1 MAVDL
6 ITPVRSQNK
15 LYVASTS
22 TSVAV
27 LIDIPE
33 SIDANSYFVSLT
45 SKIVSDLEILSNSVR
60 AVKQATLSSMHED
73 LASIGIEMSERIA
86 KLERSL
92 THLEAAVTSMDAKLD
107 KIIQQNS
114 EEKAVS
120 AVLKDKFVEYDK
132 KLDKKPN
139 KDEVE
144 KLISQGTTKQ
154 IIWTIA
160 TLIAVAAVLYKL
172 IH

>member
-6 ITPVRSQNK
+6 ITPVKSHNK

-22 TSVAV
+22 QNVAV

-33 SIDANSYFVSLT
+33 SIDANAYFVYLST
-45 SKIVSDLEILSNSVR
+45 KIASDLETLSNSVK
-60 AVKQATLSSMHED
+60 AVKQATLSSIHED
-73 LASIGIEMSERIA
+73 FSSIGIEMSERIA
-86 KLERSL
+86 KLEKSL
-92 THLEAAVTSMDAKLD
+92 SHLEALVTSMDAKLD
-107 KIIQQNS
+107 RIIEQNS

-132 KLDKKPN
+132 KLDKKPS

-154 IIWTIA
+154 ILWTVA
-160 TLIAVAAVLYKL
+160 TLLAIAAFLYK
-172 IH
+172 IFK

>member
-22 TSVAV
+22 TNVAV

-33 SIDANSYFVSLT
+33 SIDTNSYFVSLT

-73 LASIGIEMSERIA
+73 FSSIGIEMSERIA

-92 THLEAAVTSMDAKLD
+92 LHLEAAVTSMDAKLD

-120 AVLKDKFVEYDK
+120 AVLRDKFVEYDK

-154 IIWTIA
+154 IVWTIA

-172 IH
+172 LK